1 MSNRPRSKSTD
12 SSPRRPRTRLRI
24 KQLLKGHSASDLAD
38 AMGIRFYTQVYRY
51 LGSDVNPTLLALEE
65 IADGLSQL
73 LKRRISVSELLDE
86 RAKK

>member
-1 MSNRPRSKSTD
+1 M
-12 SSPRRPRTRLRI
+12 
-24 KQLLKGHSASDLAD
+24 
-38 AMGIRFYTQVYRY
+38 
-51 LGSDVNPTLLALEE
+51 NPTLLALEE